1 MGGEGAPDDF
11 SIGGLVEYLG
21 FLAQLGPFTRMRYVD
36 QRTVAANPLVIPN
49 RSEPSAMTVDRLT
62 PGARG
67 FRHLPHQTGQV
78 IRPKGFVL
86 PLTFTTPQLGTV
98 TEMRRQLALQQT
110 ALNAKNPCQ
119 AASDIA
125 QYPVNQ
131 PIGEAARPAAR
142 ARFIDQNARALLRTL
157 PSNTT
162 FAQARTI
169 AEAQARRQ
177 DAIHT
182 LDMVAGGNPT
192 GFRGLAVDRKTV
204 RSGRNGAVARR
215 VCLRH
220 MRRINAATVAPGCRF
235 CFRLPDAR
243 RTTGDTPWLTV
254 LNFWMSSAL
263 RWVAVFHRPQ
273 SLRRGKAASPRT

>member
-1 MGGEGAPDDF
+1 M
-11 SIGGLVEYLG
+11 
-21 FLAQLGPFTRMRYVD
+21 
-36 QRTVAANPLVIPN
+36 
-49 RSEPSAMTVDRLT
+49 
-62 PGARG
+62 
-67 FRHLPHQTGQV
+67 
-78 IRPKGFVL
+78 IRPKGYVL

-125 QYPVNQ
+125 QYPVNK

-192 GFRGLAVDRKTV
+192 GFSGLGG
-204 RSGRNGAVARR
+204 RSENRSIGSQWGGGKAGLLETYAQDQCRNGCPRMQV
-215 VCLRH
+215 LLS
-220 MRRINAATVAPGCRF
+220 AT
-235 CFRLPDAR
+235 
-243 RTTGDTPWLTV
+243 
-254 LNFWMSSAL
+254 
-263 RWVAVFHRPQ
+263 
-273 SLRRGKAASPRT
+273 